1 MLPNPG
7 THSSV
12 CKISDDNK
20 QENRQSIIEERI
32 QTKQQ
37 YLFLEVYFYNNDLE
51 LKHILDIVCSYFYLF
66 RCERL

>member
-12 CKISDDNK
+12 RKISDENK
-20 QENRQSIIEERI
+20 RGNRQSIIEELFQR
-32 QTKQQ
+32 KQL
-37 YLFLEVYFYNNDLE
+37 YLFLEMLFYNNDLE
-51 LKHILDIVCSYFYLF
+51 LKHVLDIVCRYLYLF